1 MHLWTMV
8 EIIMRLKTT
17 TELSL
22 YKIFFRKKYRALSFE
37 MCSKLKYA
45 KDHQVI
51 EVTEQYKYLN
61 AIFSSEFYFFNK
73 HLDGYLSRFF

>member
-1 MHLWTMV
+1 
-8 EIIMRLKTT
+8 
-17 TELSL
+17 
-22 YKIFFRKKYRALSFE
+22 

-73 HLDGYLSRFF
+73 HLDGYLSRFFKVLKFCKCLGQVPFSSITNYFVWM